1 MIDCGLISVRLLFST
16 FLGFFLIWGFLF
28 INSALFSVVE
38 RSVDSNC
45 RELIEFITLN
55 INF

>member
-38 RSVDSNC
+38 RSGDNNC
-45 RELIEFITLN
+45 GELLE
-55 INF
+55 